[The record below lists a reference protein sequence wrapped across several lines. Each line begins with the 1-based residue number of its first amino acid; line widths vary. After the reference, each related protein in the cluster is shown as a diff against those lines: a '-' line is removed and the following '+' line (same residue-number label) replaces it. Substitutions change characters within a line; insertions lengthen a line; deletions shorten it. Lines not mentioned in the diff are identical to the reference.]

1 LETALRLEP
10 SNTKALTGKAMVLA
24 RTGKQREAIECFR
37 QVVAFDPGSAGAHLN
52 LGIALADG
60 FDLQGALS
68 EFSEAVRLEP
78 NSAAALYNKGRA
90 LLDLRRN
97 DEAKRVLDA
106 ATRAGEAPGDAWYL
120 LGLIERQS
128 GNDRAAIALFEKALQ
143 LQPDNTDALF
153 KLGQELLHTGDQTGA
168 IARWRRVV
176 EINPNYGEALYSL
189 ARVLAKSDPDESKRL
204 LARFTELQAQQ
215 HVMDRAQTLGNFAL
229 ASAAAHDWP
238 EAISQLKQALQIC
251 GNCRAL
257 PLLHKDLGLIYC
269 RSGDLQNGLTE
280 LREAQKLTPHDPD
293 ITTALEILDGIRK

>member
-1 LETALRLEP
+1 
-10 SNTKALTGKAMVLA
+10 
-24 RTGKQREAIECFR
+24 
-37 QVVAFDPGSAGAHLN
+37 
-52 LGIALADG
+52 
-60 FDLQGALS
+60 
-68 EFSEAVRLEP
+68 
-78 NSAAALYNKGRA
+78 
-90 LLDLRRN
+90 N
-97 DEAKRVLDA
+97 DEAKTELNA
-106 ATRAGEAPGDAWYL
+106 ATHADPTLAEAWYL
-120 LGLIERQS
+120 LGLIERQA
-128 GNDRAAIALFEKALQ
+128 GNNEAALSLFEKTLTIH
-143 LQPDNTDALF
+143 PDNTDALF

-257 PLLHKDLGLIYC
+257 PLL
-269 RSGDLQNGLTE
+269 
-280 LREAQKLTPHDPD
+280 
-293 ITTALEILDGIRK
+293 